1 MKNRII
7 LAIAAVLILAVG
19 LTAETG
25 HNLEDTYCIPLTAY
39 TTQFISLPYNNSFTN
54 AHSLLIGIQ
63 TGCGCSGVSV
73 YNWTGTAWQRYA
85 GGAIGAINFPIVPGT
100 GYMVMSPGS
109 VPCWYVEGSHNP
121 AVSISLTANVKKIV
135 SIPFTSPSTTA
146 ALLRN
151 EIVAA
156 GGTGVSVYDYDGA
169 TGQYKKW
176 CGGGIGQ
183 VDFAVTPGTAYV
195 VKSTSDV
202 AAWFPAY
209 Q

>member
-7 LAIAAVLILAVG
+7 LAVATVLVLAVG
-19 LTAETG
+19 LAAASQIP
-25 HNLEDTYCIPLTAY
+25 EDTYCIPLSANVFKY
-39 TTQFISLPYNNSFTN
+39 VSLPYNNSIPN
-54 AHSLLIGIQ
+54 AAYLRNSILASG
-63 TGCGCSGVSV
+63 GCQGNI
-73 YNWTGTAWQRYA
+73 YNWTGTIWQRYA
-85 GGAIGAINFPIVPGT
+85 GGGIGQMNFAIVPGT
-100 GYMVMSPGS
+100 GYMVLSTCNVS
-109 VPCWYVEGSHNP
+109 CWNVEGSNNP
-121 AVSISLTANVKKIV
+121 AVSISLTANIKKIV
-135 SIPFTSPSTTA
+135 SIPYTSPSTTA

-183 VDFAVTPGTAYV
+183 VDFAVTPGNAYV

-202 AAWFPAY
+202 ATWFPAY

>member
-1 MKNRII
+1 
-7 LAIAAVLILAVG
+7 
-19 LTAETG
+19 
-25 HNLEDTYCIPLTAY
+25 
-39 TTQFISLPYNNSFTN
+39 
-54 AHSLLIGIQ
+54 
-63 TGCGCSGVSV
+63 
-73 YNWTGTAWQRYA
+73 
-85 GGAIGAINFPIVPGT
+85 
-100 GYMVMSPGS
+100 
-109 VPCWYVEGSHNP
+109 
-121 AVSISLTANVKKIV
+121 
-135 SIPFTSPSTTA
+135 A